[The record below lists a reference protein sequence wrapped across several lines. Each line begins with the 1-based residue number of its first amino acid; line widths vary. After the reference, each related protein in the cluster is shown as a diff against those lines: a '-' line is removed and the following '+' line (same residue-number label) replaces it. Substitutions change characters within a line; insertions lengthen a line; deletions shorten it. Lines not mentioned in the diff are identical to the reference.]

1 MNPKNIIMLSIFIL
15 FLSNSFEKELQN
27 DEITILSDE
36 TFDTFLNEYSQYTHF
51 IILYRST
58 CGRCLNARKEIR
70 KIFEPKNFD
79 TKNIRFSE
87 IELLKNVRTKYRFN
101 IVDTPVLILVKK
113 NKYIQLSEFPS
124 EKNILIFLKSKF
136 ENPKDIP
143 KQISNFIYYL
153 KFFNEK
159 VIISFS
165 NKINEF
171 LKNKGIETIKVTPIM
186 LYVIFNVIIIS
197 LIILYIYGGKL
208 KTEIDKDKNE

>member
-1 MNPKNIIMLSIFIL
+1 MNPKNIILITFLIL

-36 TFDTFLNEYSQYTHF
+36 TFDAFLNEYSQFTHF

-87 IELLKNVRTKYRFN
+87 IELLKNARTKYRFD
-101 IVDTPVLILVKK
+101 IVDTPVLILVKN

-124 EKNILIFLKSKF
+124 EKNIINFLQSKF
-136 ENPKDIP
+136 KNPKDIP
-143 KQISNFIYYL
+143 KPISNYIYYS

-159 VIISFS
+159 ITLLS

-171 LKNKGIETIKVTPIM
+171 LKSKGIEKFQVEPLM
-186 LYVIFNVIIIS
+186 LYAIFIIIIFM
-197 LIILYIYGGKL
+197 LIILVFMV
-208 KTEIDKDKNE
+208 ES

>member
-1 MNPKNIIMLSIFIL
+1 MNKKIIIILVILIL
-15 FLSNSFEKELQN
+15 FLSYSCEKELQN

-87 IELLKNVRTKYRFN
+87 IELLKNARTKYRFN
-101 IVDTPVLILVKK
+101 IIDTPVLILVKE

-124 EKNILIFLKSKF
+124 EKNIINFLKSKF

-143 KQISNFIYYL
+143 KPISNVIYYF
-153 KFFNEK
+153 KFFNDK
-159 VIISFS
+159 IISLS
-165 NKINEF
+165 NKVNEF
-171 LKNKGIETIKVTPIM
+171 LERKGIEKLKVEP
-186 LYVIFNVIIIS
+186 
-197 LIILYIYGGKL
+197 IILYIIFIIIIFTLIILCICGRNP
-208 KTEIDKDKNE
+208 KTELDKNKKE